1 MQLCD
6 QYARTREADGR
17 ALIGNGYSRK
27 LSLDPSPW
35 QECMTD
41 TAPDSAASSPSE
53 PKASAN
59 LRPGQPARSA
69 EGYYRLSDAEIDELR
84 REMLEAAEWA
94 REQLAI
100 DPELKHL

>member
-1 MQLCD
+1 M
-6 QYARTREADGR
+6 
-17 ALIGNGYSRK
+17 IGNSYSRK
-27 LSLDPSPW
+27 LSLDPSSW
-35 QECMTD
+35 QKCMTD

-59 LRPGQPARSA
+59 LRPEQPARSA

-84 REMLEAAEWA
+84 REFQESAKWMD
-94 REQLAI
+94 EQLAI